1 MEKVIFLKEILE
13 ERGIKQKFI
22 ADKLG
27 VSVSAVCLWVKGTSQ
42 PSIVNLKKLSEIL
55 SVDVSLII
63 NGKKEWHV

>member
-1 MEKVIFLKEILE
+1 MEKVIFLREILE

-27 VSVSAVCLWVKGTSQ
+27 VSVSAVSLWVKGTSQ